1 MEKQEHISELKID
14 KFVVNPD
21 LLEENERID
30 IEKHLSECALCRD
43 YYTRMKNFYSVLE
56 HKLEGSPGE
65 KDRELA
71 VALLRKKGSK
81 LLPSKALEKKGVDS
95 LIGTY
100 TDIARVSRRGSLPQR
115 LYFFVQSRPVV
126 SGAAMFALVAI
137 LSITFLFYQESG
149 DSNPAYALVQNY
161 QLRVYNQ
168 NSEFLWTKPAL
179 GMPDLSSATWE
190 SSRDNDWRYLMV
202 EDIDGNGINE
212 VLLLYAADQKI
223 THDTLACYNYDGSL
237 RWKGELPEPVQYGDK
252 EQTRFVHWELR
263 DFLVIQKN
271 KDQRKQLFVIAASR
285 LNPSVLFELDPLTGT
300 LLQTYWNNGHI
311 NHLHTFDV
319 ESDGNI
325 EIVIGGINNPYE
337 NAFVSVL
344 DPLNISGYGPTGKED
359 IPHSVSKAQLKF
371 YILFPKSSLSEALN
385 TVRFNSTSIIE
396 ITPGPSLMVHVDE
409 LPGRNPDEQGGVIY
423 ILDDSMR
430 VTSVTHNAPF
440 RSIHRRLV
448 DEGILNDTLNAD
460 YWNNLKRSVRYWDG
474 EEFVNEWVRNRLY
487 GERVPS

>member
-1 MEKQEHISELKID
+1 MEKQEHITELKID

-43 YYTRMKNFYSVLE
+43 YYTRVKNFYIVLE
-56 HKLEGSPGE
+56 HKLETSPGE

-71 VALLRKKGSK
+71 VTLLRKKGAK
-81 LLPSKALEKKGVDS
+81 LLPSKALEKTGVES

-115 LYFFVQSRPVV
+115 LYFFAQSRPVV
-126 SGAAMFALVAI
+126 SGVAMFVLAAI
-137 LSITFLFYQESG
+137 LSIAFLFYQESG
-149 DSNPAYALVQNY
+149 DSNPAYAIVQNY

-168 NSEFLWTKPAL
+168 DSELLWTKPAL
-179 GMPDLSSATWE
+179 GMPDLSSTTWKG
-190 SSRDNDWRYLMV
+190 SRDHARRYLMV
-202 EDIDGNGINE
+202 EDIDGNGTNE
-212 VLLLYAADQKI
+212 VLLLYSADQKM

-237 RWKGELPEPVQYGDK
+237 RWKGELPEPVQYGDS
-252 EQTRFVHWELR
+252 EQTRFIHWELR

-271 KDQRKQLFVIAASR
+271 ENRKKQLFVIAASR

-300 LLQTYWNNGHI
+300 LIQTYWNNGHI
-311 NHLHTFDV
+311 NHLLAFDV
-319 ESDGNI
+319 DGDGNT
-325 EIVIGGINNPYE
+325 EIVIGGINNPFE
-337 NAFVSVL
+337 NAFISVL
-344 DPLNISGYGPTGKED
+344 DPLTISGYGPTSIEN
-359 IPHSVSKAQLKF
+359 IPHSVSKAREKF
-371 YILFPKSSLSEALN
+371 YILFPKSNVSEVWN
-385 TVRFNSTSIIE
+385 TVRYNSTSIIE

-409 LPGRNPDEQGGVIY
+409 LPGRNPDEQGGIVY

-440 RSIHRRLV
+440 RATHRRLV

-460 YWNNLKRSVRYWDG
+460 YWDNLKRSMRYWDG
-474 EEFVNEWVRNRLY
+474 EKFVNEWVRNSVD
-487 GERVPS
+487 GERVPT